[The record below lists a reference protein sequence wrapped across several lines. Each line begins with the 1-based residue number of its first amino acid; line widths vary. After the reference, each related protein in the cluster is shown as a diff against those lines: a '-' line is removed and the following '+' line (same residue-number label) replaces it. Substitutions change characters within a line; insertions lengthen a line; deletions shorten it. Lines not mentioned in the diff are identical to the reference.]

1 MAAAPWFKIY
11 SKELLA
17 DPKTKLLSHD
27 QLGKLLLL
35 WAWANEDDCCIP
47 ADPEAI
53 GCLLGIANRN
63 QMVNQMV
70 WIRRYFTPLEGD
82 ESKLVSLRLLA
93 ERRAYEDKC
102 AKLKANGSRGGRP
115 RKSDGKPNGYPDG
128 LANGNQ
134 KAPEEG
140 SGKKEK
146 DKNLPNG
153 SADAAPLVPPE
164 PEAVKPRRTR
174 RSRQQAEAE
183 AFSAYRPET
192 VALAKAVVA
201 DTPREDESGR
211 VIRVDAALLAERLDG
226 LLQANADL
234 TPEILQRAWKAYV
247 GGKPSKLK
255 APQYFFGRPS
265 DQGDNAANWRPF
277 ARLVWSAARKPAS
290 VPAAGPVLLE
300 PAV

>member
-1 MAAAPWFKIY
+1 M
-11 SKELLA
+11 
-17 DPKTKLLSHD
+17 
-27 QLGKLLLL
+27 
-35 WAWANEDDCCIP
+35 
-47 ADPEAI
+47 
-53 GCLLGIANRN
+53 
-63 QMVNQMV
+63 
-70 WIRRYFTPLEGD
+70 
-82 ESKLVSLRLLA
+82 
-93 ERRAYEDKC
+93 
-102 AKLKANGSRGGRP
+102 
-115 RKSDGKPNGYPDG
+115 
-128 LANGNQ
+128 
-134 KAPEEG
+134 
-140 SGKKEK
+140 
-146 DKNLPNG
+146 
-153 SADAAPLVPPE
+153 
-164 PEAVKPRRTR
+164 KPRRR
-174 RSRQQAEAE
+174 RSRAQAETE

-277 ARLVWSAARKPAS
+277 ARLVWSAARKPAP